1 MMDVTTY
8 MRGDPMSTLPTALVR
23 PQRRNWPVI
32 TIEVLAAAP
41 TADGGIGRTA
51 CRHRPVLPTDRR

>member
-1 MMDVTTY
+1 
-8 MRGDPMSTLPTALVR
+8 MSTLPTAFVR